1 MKRILMVMFALLA
14 VACGGRQAVKTAG
27 GAVFEIS
34 PEVLA
39 TRADTTVNIGTMTAG
54 EVVKYNARIRNTGT
68 EPLVIKRIDTS
79 CGCTQVEYDKEP
91 IMPGAEAAFSFR
103 FDSSGMW
110 GPQSKLV
117 EIETSASSSRYHIMI
132 HAEVEQPA
140 DAQSP
145 DIITN

>member
-1 MKRILMVMFALLA
+1 MKLILTVMAALLA
-14 VACGGRQAVKTAG
+14 VACVSREATKTAG

-39 TRADTTVNIGTMTAG
+39 SRADTTVDIGTMREG

-68 EPLVIKRIDTS
+68 EPLVIKSIDTS
-79 CGCTQVEYDKEP
+79 CGCTSVEYDKEP
-91 IMPGAEAAFSFR
+91 IMPGGEAAFSFR

-110 GPQSKLV
+110 GAQSKLV
-117 EIETSASSSRYHIMI
+117 EIETSAASRRYQIMI
-132 HAEVEQPA
+132 HADVEQPA
-140 DAQSP
+140 DAQSH